1 MGRIQRIMPLPEIDA
16 LIIQQPVNPPQ
27 QLILLFHGMG
37 SRPRAMQALG
47 ERLAAEFPNA
57 LVVAPR
63 APTPSPHPNG
73 FQWFAFDGV
82 TDDNR
87 VERVA
92 AALPGFEACLAHWL
106 KVAGVEPA
114 ATALVGFSQGAIM
127 SLESC
132 KRESP
137 FAGRVVAIGGRYA
150 TLPVQELAEVTVH
163 LLHGKED
170 AVIPYSNTVVAAHHL
185 RDLGCDVT
193 AEVLPFV
200 GHEIHPDFI
209 DLTVQRLTTHIPN
222 RVWARAMAA
231 DTAIPARPTDPI
243 AP

>member
-1 MGRIQRIMPLPEIDA
+1 MSDLQEADA
-16 LIIQQPVNPPQ
+16 LIIQQPPGTPQ
-27 QLILLFHGMG
+27 QLILLFHGVG
-37 SRPRAMQALG
+37 SKPHAMQALG
-47 ERLAAEFPNA
+47 VRLAGEFPKA

-63 APTPSPHPNG
+63 APTPSPNRNG
-73 FQWFAFDGV
+73 FQWFALDGV

-87 VERVA
+87 ADRVA
-92 AALPGFEACLAHWL
+92 AALPEFEACVAHWQKL
-106 KVAGVEPA
+106 AGVEAA

-127 SLESC
+127 SLESS
-132 KRESP
+132 KRASP

-150 TLPVQELAEVTVH
+150 TLPAQELAEVTVH
-163 LLHGKED
+163 LLHGKQD
-170 AVIPYSNTVVAAHHL
+170 TVVPYSNTVVAAHHL

-222 RVWARAMAA
+222 RVWAKAMAA
-231 DTAIPARPTDPI
+231 DPKQTGSPTDPT

>member
-1 MGRIQRIMPLPEIDA
+1 MSALPETDA
-16 LIIQQPVNPPQ
+16 LIIQQPSGAPQ

-37 SRPRAMQALG
+37 SKPHAMQALG
-47 ERLAAEFPNA
+47 ERLASEFPHA

-63 APTPSPHPNG
+63 APTPSPNHKG

-87 VERVA
+87 ADRVA
-92 AALPGFEACLAHWL
+92 AALPGFEACLSHWQRL
-106 KVAGVEPA
+106 AGVEA
-114 ATALVGFSQGAIM
+114 SATALVGFSQGAIM

-132 KRESP
+132 KRASP

-150 TLPVQELAEVTVH
+150 TLPANELVEVTVH
-163 LLHGKED
+163 LLHGKQD
-170 AVIPYSNTVVAAHHL
+170 TVVPYSNTVVAAHHL

-209 DLTVQRLTTHIPN
+209 DLTVKRLTTHIPN
-222 RVWARAMAA
+222 RVWAKAMAA
-231 DTAIPARPTDPI
+231 DPKQADHSPGQI